1 MHTFSNIYAL
11 ISHLT
16 CVDKLLF
23 TEATSVCVLLYVIY
37 ENLCTV
43 PLLDKVSKMLLKHS
57 VFQPKFNDTT
67 EKNLT
72 PGTIN
77 SILKEASMK
86 IWTK

>member
-1 MHTFSNIYAL
+1 MHSSITRQSAY
-11 ISHLT
+11 
-16 CVDKLLF
+16 
-23 TEATSVCVLLYVIY
+23 
-37 ENLCTV
+37 
-43 PLLDKVSKMLLKHS
+43 KMLLKYS

-67 EKNLT
+67 EKKLT

>member
-1 MHTFSNIYAL
+1 MHSSITRQSA
-11 ISHLT
+11 
-16 CVDKLLF
+16 
-23 TEATSVCVLLYVIY
+23 
-37 ENLCTV
+37 
-43 PLLDKVSKMLLKHS
+43 SKMLLKHS

-86 IWTK
+86 IRTK